1 MPRLLLFTLYL
12 LLLPIA
18 APAQQRLA
26 TARQRSYLTKVFRLS
41 EEQTRHLYEHDL
53 GAARPEFFTQPV
65 DSFPSDSARQ
75 MRPLPP
81 GYYLVAHTEGP
92 QLVYWLR
99 CVTDR
104 EVVVVDNQVDL
115 TLVVRDSL
123 GRPLEDARVALAR
136 RPVPFDA
143 ATRAYRL
150 PNRGRSGLLAVT
162 QAGRTTFHVVEKQ
175 ADPSTYWQQQ
185 PLGRKILW
193 VGRRLVF
200 GFPLGYLTKP
210 VWNLGHD
217 LKHVSYV
224 STGPVGLLRSAF
236 SEDVRAERRNRRAY
250 QEGQQWTS
258 YVALSKPKYRP
269 AGDTLHLKVRLLRRP
284 SGRPGRQ
291 PLTLWL
297 GGGYGQPEKKLAVL
311 RPVRP
316 GSYEYTLPLT
326 DTLGLRADTR
336 VGFRLENRRGQPLV
350 RGNFQLEDYE
360 LKSTR
365 YTLRVAE
372 KEHRRGQ
379 PQAVFLRGTDS
390 NDLNLLDARVR
401 LSVTPRSPLGPFSQ
415 RQLFLPD
422 TLWTRS
428 QALDPTGETRLNLP
442 AGIFPEAEFSY
453 AVGAVFLNADNER
466 RTETTTVPYGL
477 DPGKLQVELAGD
489 SVRLRYLVQGQSV
502 PHAARLEVSNGRE
515 LGSGTLQ
522 AGPVQLPLT
531 LPVDPRAASYE
542 LSDADHRS
550 VELELTEANAGLSV
564 RSDRTHDSI
573 FISVDNP
580 RRLPFWYFVYRAN
593 TLVQRGY
600 GSELQ
605 LQTTAPGPETWSVS
619 VHYLWGEELRKAEYS
634 IPLPQRQLIVRAEQ
648 PEVAYPGQKIR
659 LQYTVTDGGGR
670 PVPGVD
676 LTSYAY
682 TSKFGQ
688 AKLEQNLPSFEPR
701 VVGRRS
707 KRRFALKEGFDNSPA
722 DAGRQL
728 LPWAQWR
735 HQLGLD
741 SLRFYQFLYPES
753 GAFYQY
759 EPAPGGL
766 TQLAP
771 FVVDSGRV
779 EPPVAVYLDGVPVY
793 VYEVN
798 QHEPYALVAEPGR
811 HTLSIR
817 TATRLV
823 TLHDVYLRHL
833 HKLTLSIDV
842 NQPCAEL
849 TVEKRRPLLTP
860 EEKLTLTRSLLV
872 TETDYTY
879 SSLRQGNVL
888 RPVSRLGYH
897 GVDSY
902 SLAGPFRPDSVLLR
916 RSDGLRRSFL
926 FEPLYRYYFAPGL
939 VKLTSLDPT
948 THAQLFGSLHR
959 AGFPGALPLGD
970 FALTEAAFQ
979 ARYLP
984 GNATWAPAP
993 PRPGYNFKTP
1003 LQTPAGQGRLEV
1015 RLPPRPA
1022 DAGPGYRF
1030 PNVAYL
1036 LLTQPGNAKFHRLQ
1050 PHLNLVHALPAGRYR
1065 VAVLLADSTSL
1076 LPTEEVVVAPDGV
1089 TYFQLRLPDRQPGAA
1104 LRRRIGQL
1112 LPGYEAK
1119 DLSLVTPA
1127 EELKRAQRTI
1137 NITQY
1142 GQPQPGW
1149 RTIRGQVT
1157 DRQSGEGLPGVT
1169 VLVEG
1174 TTIGAAT
1181 NADGTYALQVP
1192 NENVTLTFSSIGYVQ
1207 EQRPADQYEINVA
1220 LKVDT
1225 KQLSEVVVV
1234 AYGTE
1239 TSRRSVS
1246 YATATV
1252 SNQLAGKVAGVQ
1264 IRGAATLG
1272 SGVPGGAT
1280 NIFIRGVA
1288 SLPAAAQ
1295 PLIILDGLPFNGRLE
1310 DVSPSDIA
1318 SVKLLKDAAA
1328 TATYGARAA
1337 NGVLFITTKASGTSN
1352 DPAGRDPR
1360 LALRRNFRDYAWWR
1374 PTLITDAQG
1383 RASTDVTLPDDV
1395 TGWDTFVLGS
1405 DDHGRV
1411 GSATQLLR
1419 SFKALLAELA
1429 VPRFLIEGDQTQV
1442 LGKTL
1447 NYTPDSAQVSTGFA
1461 VAGVAGPR
1469 HSRTVRSSVLDTLSL
1484 TAPTGQDSVLVSYD
1498 LRQASGYADGEQR
1511 PIPVL
1516 RAGTRE
1522 NIGTFAILAAPDTT
1536 LTLPFDPQLGP
1547 VTVRLESDALPVLLS
1562 EIQHLQQYAYLC
1574 NEQAASKLK
1583 ALLLEKQIR
1592 AVRQEPFNGD
1602 RSINFLIRKLL
1613 AGRHQPENLLWGTW
1627 AASEVSPWATTHV
1640 LEALLAAEK
1649 AGYKVRLDRDKL
1661 QPYLL
1666 QELDYHLAAK
1676 PNPAQLQLRRT
1687 WYYQSDDDLIRLLR
1701 VLHQL
1706 GTATDYRTY
1715 VARLERSYKG
1725 RQPLDRYLALTELR
1739 QQLGLPYQLDSL
1751 RRYRLST
1758 QLGGVFYADTLRP
1771 GSYYRY
1777 LLRGSVGSTLLAYRL
1792 LRAQGGHEPEL
1803 TRIRFYLLNL
1813 RRTDYWTSTYEAAQ
1827 ILETIGPDLLA
1838 AGQPTIA
1845 AKVQLSG
1852 TTTQQVSTF
1861 PQQLTL
1867 PATAAPL
1874 TLRKTGLLPV
1884 YATAYQTRWNPTP
1897 EATAAPFTVK
1907 TELAGQTGQQ
1917 VSLRAGQPA
1926 ELVVTVNVTAEARY
1940 VLLEVPIPAGCSYG
1954 DNKAGN
1960 YFEVHREYL
1969 RHQTGIFI
1977 DRLPV
1982 GVHTF
1987 RIALQPRYRGRYT
2000 LNPAKAELMYFPT
2013 RFGRSASKQ
2022 VRVQ

>member
-1 MPRLLLFTLYL
+1 MPRLLLFALYFL
-12 LLLPIA
+12 LTIP

-26 TARQRSYLTKVFRLS
+26 GARQRSYLTKVFRLTD
-41 EEQTRHLYEHDL
+41 EQTRHLYLHSL
-53 GAARPEFFTQPV
+53 SAARPEFFTQPV
-65 DSFPSDSARQ
+65 DSFPTDSAWRQ
-75 MRPLPP
+75 RPQPP

-104 EVVVVDNQVDL
+104 EVVIVDNQVDL

-150 PNRGRSGLLAVT
+150 AKRGRSGLLAVT
-162 QAGRTTFHVVEKQ
+162 QAGRTTFHLVEKQ
-175 ADPSTYWQQQ
+175 QHSGNYWRQQ
-185 PLGRKILW
+185 PLGRQLLRG
-193 VGRRLVF
+193 GRRLVF

-210 VWNLGHD
+210 VWSLGRD
-217 LKHVSYV
+217 LQHASYAYF
-224 STGPVGLLRSAF
+224 GPVGLLRSAF
-236 SEDVRAERRNRRAY
+236 SADVRNERQSRREQ
-250 QEGQQWTS
+250 QEQQQRWTS

-269 AGDTLHLKVRLLRRP
+269 SADTLRLKVRLLRRP

-297 GGGYGQPEKKLAVL
+297 GGGYGQPEKKLTVL
-311 RPVRP
+311 RPTRP

-336 VGFRLENRRGQPLV
+336 VGFRLDNRRGQTLA

-401 LSVTPRSPLGPFSQ
+401 LSVTPRAPLGPFTQ

-428 QALDPTGETRLNLP
+428 QALDATGETRLNLP
-442 AGIFPEAEFSY
+442 AGIFPAAEFSY

-477 DPGKLQVELAGD
+477 DPGQLHVELAAD
-489 SVRLRYLVQGQSV
+489 SVRLRFVVQGQSV
-502 PHAARLEVSNGRE
+502 PHPARLEVVNGRE
-515 LGSGTLQ
+515 LGASRLF

-542 LSDADHRS
+542 LTDEEHRS
-550 VELELTEANAGLSV
+550 VELELDETNAGLAV

-580 RRLPFWYFVYRAN
+580 RRLRFWYFVYRAN
-593 TLVQRGY
+593 TLVRRGY
-600 GSELQ
+600 GPDLQ
-605 LQTTAPGPETWSVS
+605 LNTTAPGSATWAVS
-619 VHYLWGEELRKAEYS
+619 VHYLWGEELRTAEYS
-634 IPLPQRQLIVRAEQ
+634 IPLPQRQLVVRAEQ
-648 PEVAYPGQKIR
+648 PEVAYPGQRIR

-688 AKLEQNLPSFEPR
+688 AQREQSLPSFEPP
-701 VVGRRS
+701 VVGRVS
-707 KRRFALKEGFDNSPA
+707 KRRFALQEGFDNSPA

-728 LPWAQWR
+728 LRWALWR

-741 SLRFYQFLYPES
+741 SLRFYQFLYPAA

-793 VYEVN
+793 VHEVN
-798 QHEPYALVAEPGR
+798 QNEPYSLVAEPG
-811 HTLSIR
+811 HHSLSIR
-817 TATRLV
+817 TKTRLV
-823 TLHDVYLRHL
+823 TLDDVYLRHL
-833 HKLTLSIDV
+833 HKLTLSLDV

-860 EEKLTLTRSLLV
+860 EEELVLTRSLLV
-872 TETDYTY
+872 TEPDFTY
-879 SSLRQGNVL
+879 GSLRQGNVL
-888 RPVSRLGYH
+888 RPVSRNGYR
-897 GVDSY
+897 GVGSY

-939 VKLTSLDPT
+939 VKQTSLT
-948 THAQLFGSLHR
+948 LATQAQLFSALHS
-959 AGFPGALPLGD
+959 AGFPGSLPLAD
-970 FALTEAAFQ
+970 FALTEAAFK

-984 GNATWAPAP
+984 GNATWTP
-993 PRPGYNFKTP
+993 PRPRYDFRIP
-1003 LQTPAGQGRLEV
+1003 QQTPAGQGRLEV

-1030 PNVAYL
+1030 PTVAYL
-1036 LLTQPGNAKFHRLQ
+1036 LLTQPGAANFLRLQ
-1050 PHLNLVHALPAGRYR
+1050 PHLGQVQALPAGRYR

-1076 LPTEEVVVAPDGV
+1076 LPAEEVVVAPNGV
-1089 TYFQLRLPDRQPGAA
+1089 TYFQLRLADRQPGAA
-1104 LRRRIGQL
+1104 LQRRISKL
-1112 LPGYEAK
+1112 LPGYEVK

-1127 EELKRAQRTI
+1127 EELQKAKRTI
-1137 NITQY
+1137 ALTQY

-1169 VLVEG
+1169 VLVQG
-1174 TTIGAAT
+1174 TTIGVST

-1192 NENVTLTFSSIGYVQ
+1192 NETVTLTFSSIGYIQ
-1207 EQRPADQYEINVA
+1207 EQRSATQNEVNVGMRA
-1220 LKVDT
+1220 DT
-1225 KQLSEVVVV
+1225 KQLSEVVVTG
-1234 AYGTE
+1234 YGTQTRRDVTAAVATI
-1239 TSRRSVS
+1239 TS
-1246 YATATV
+1246 T
-1252 SNQLAGKVAGVQ
+1252 QLAGKVAGVQ
-1264 IRGAATLG
+1264 IRGAASLG
-1272 SGVPGGAT
+1272 ADVPGGSP
-1280 NIFIRGVA
+1280 NVFIRGVTA
-1288 SLPAAAQ
+1288 LPAAAQ
-1295 PLIILDGLPFNGRLE
+1295 PLLILDGLPFNGRVADL
-1310 DVSPSDIA
+1310 SPDDIA
-1318 SVKLLKDAAA
+1318 AIRVLKGAEA
-1328 TATYGARAA
+1328 TATYGSRAA
-1337 NGVLFITTKASGTSN
+1337 NGVLFITTKASKDGN

-1360 LALRRNFRDYAWWR
+1360 LALRRNFRDYAWWQ
-1374 PTLITDAQG
+1374 PTLVTDAQG
-1383 RASTDVTLPDDV
+1383 RASTTVTLPDDV

-1411 GSATQLLR
+1411 GSTTQLLR

-1447 NYTPDSAQVSTGFA
+1447 NYNPDSAQVSTGFA
-1461 VAGVAGPR
+1461 VAGVAQAR
-1469 HSRTVRSSVLDTLSL
+1469 RSRTMRGSVLDTLSL
-1484 TAPTGQDSVLVSYD
+1484 TAPTGPDSVLVSYD

-1511 PIPVL
+1511 QIPVL
-1516 RAGTRE
+1516 PAGTSE
-1522 NIGTFAILAAPDTT
+1522 TVGAFAILSAPDTT
-1536 LTLPFDPQLGP
+1536 LTLPFDPTLGP

-1592 AVRQEPFNGD
+1592 AVRKEDFKGD

-1640 LEALLAAEK
+1640 LEALLGAEQ
-1649 AGYKVRLDRDKL
+1649 AGYKVRLERDQL
-1661 QPYLL
+1661 QAYLL
-1666 QELDYHLAAK
+1666 QELDYHLAAQ
-1676 PNPAQLQLRRT
+1676 PAPAPRRRT
-1687 WYYQSDDDLIRLLR
+1687 GYYQSDDDLIRLLR
-1701 VLHQL
+1701 VLRQL
-1706 GTATDYRTY
+1706 GAATDYRTY
-1715 VARLERSYKG
+1715 VTRLERTYKG
-1725 RQPLDRYLALTELR
+1725 RQPLDRYLALTQLR
-1739 QQLGLPYQLDSL
+1739 QQLGLPYQLDTL
-1751 RRYRLST
+1751 RRYRLRT

-1777 LLRGSVGSTLLAYRL
+1777 VLPGSVGSTLLAYRL
-1792 LRAQGGHEPEL
+1792 LRTQGGHEPEL
-1803 TRIRFYLLNL
+1803 TRIRLYLLNL
-1813 RRTDYWTSTYEAAQ
+1813 RRTDHWASTFEAAQ

-1838 AGQPTIA
+1838 ASQPATLA
-1845 AKVQLSG
+1845 QVQLSG
-1852 TTTQQVSTF
+1852 ATSQQLSTF

-1884 YATAYQTRWNPTP
+1884 YATAYQTRWNPAP